1 MSPQFRAITEN
12 TTFEA
17 SGDPS
22 NPPNNPCSSPLSV
35 AEVAWAAN
43 AAYALHKIESISSDV
58 EHVAT
63 NPLDGSSS
71 KSSSASP
78 RKRASDCFA
87 SYRVEESSSPFLS
100 SYGSAFLSGIF
111 ADIAQVSGEKHG
123 DDEFDLSTSEPS
135 TADEDEGVV
144 NFESLQPCKKKIRT
158 SRSTSFGGH
167 KKSYATLSGI
177 AEGAD
182 SEESSPT
189 VVSPRPN
196 KSAIKI
202 QLFNDQVR
210 ELQNLAFPSFPHMP
224 VTVSSSS
231 CTSSNHGNV
240 VTPRD
245 VATDSSAESD
255 DEPSAYGW
263 FVSTDDDDDAPTHS
277 PEIPVDTYKLGS
289 DADLAFKAATAPRA
303 ENHDVEVQQALAADT
318 IDDVLGD
325 FF

>member
-1 MSPQFRAITEN
+1 MSPQYRAITEN

-17 SGDPS
+17 SGDRGHLS
-22 NPPNNPCSSPLSV
+22 NNPCSSPLSI

-43 AAYALHKIESISSDV
+43 AAYALHKIESNASDV

-63 NPLDGSSS
+63 NPLEASSH
-71 KSSSASP
+71 SSLFPP
-78 RKRASDCFA
+78 RKRASECL
-87 SYRVEESSSPFLS
+87 SSSRVEESSTPFLS

-111 ADIAQVSGEKHG
+111 ADIAQVTGAQNGEDDFG
-123 DDEFDLSTSEPS
+123 PLASETATADDE
-135 TADEDEGVV
+135 AVV

-158 SRSTSFGGH
+158 SRLTSFGGH

-177 AEGAD
+177 VEGAV
-182 SEESSPT
+182 SEEPSPT

-224 VTVSSSS
+224 VTVSSTS
-231 CTSSNHGNV
+231 CTSPNHGNV

-263 FVSTDDDDDAPTHS
+263 FVSTDDDGDAPANS
-277 PEIPVDTYKLGS
+277 PKTPVDTYKLGN
-289 DADLAFKAATAPRA
+289 DAGLAFKAATAPSA